1 MVVLLTEEVSIIA
14 FAGWRGCHPADLHG
28 QGLLASLGDGLPHR
42 GPSLHGEHDHQ
53 IVVITTII
61 TIITIGIENQQP
73 HQNIS

>member
-1 MVVLLTEEVSIIA
+1 MVGILTEVLSTST

-53 IVVITTII
+53 IVVISTII
-61 TIITIGIENQQP
+61 TIITIGSENQQP